1 MRKTTLL
8 DKSVYMHK
16 DFVAIFWET
25 FYFDIF
31 QTYRKFAILKQGTAV
46 YPSPVFTDYNFP
58 HCFII
63 LPTKLSIHILFFFS
77 PEPFWDKLQT

>member
-8 DKSVYMHK
+8 NKSVYMHK

-31 QTYRKFAILKQGTAV
+31 QTYRKFERL
-46 YPSPVFTDYNFP
+46 
-58 HCFII
+58 
-63 LPTKLSIHILFFFS
+63 
-77 PEPFWDKLQT
+77 